1 MKKLYTLKDLKKKY
15 DPDKVIAQIEE
26 NFVLHKY
33 TLINL
38 LSIDSCPLS
47 NYKQERQ
54 LSFLETKGQDD
65 AELIKEIAEMLR
77 DAIYFMTLSKKERTN
92 VTQKMRSFAS
102 ELVDAQVIRINLFI
116 DDPLLVLPY
125 SSNKNSNQPEILNE
139 ITEVLRCLE
148 SGLKIEQ
155 DYWANIPRAGYLSG
169 LQVSMGEFFMRMNQ
183 MGMSQKDQITMVQ
196 QIFYDFKV
204 DWEEGARENIKVSLQ
219 QPALDIFHKR
229 KMHFDSIIGINN
241 ATTLSTNYV
250 SELTSAFNVYKSEL
264 RRF

>member
-15 DPDKVIAQIEE
+15 DPDKVIVQIEE

-77 DAIYFMTLSKKERTN
+77 DAIYFMTLSKNERTN
-92 VTQKMRSFAS
+92 VTQKMRSFAI
-102 ELVDAQVIRINLFI
+102 ELVDAQLMRINLFI
-116 DDPLLVLPY
+116 DDPLLALPY
-125 SSNKNSNQPEILNE
+125 SSDNDSDQPEFLNE
-139 ITEVLRCLE
+139 IIEVLGCIE

-155 DYWANIPRAGYLSG
+155 AYWESIPRAGYLSG
-169 LQVSMGEFFMRMNQ
+169 LQVSLGDFFMRMNP
-183 MGMSQKDQITMVQ
+183 I
-196 QIFYDFKV
+196 
-204 DWEEGARENIKVSLQ
+204 
-219 QPALDIFHKR
+219 
-229 KMHFDSIIGINN
+229 
-241 ATTLSTNYV
+241 
-250 SELTSAFNVYKSEL
+250 
-264 RRF
+264 

>member
-15 DPDKVIAQIEE
+15 DPDKVIDQIEE

-54 LSFLETKGQDD
+54 LSFLETKGKDD

-92 VTQKMRSFAS
+92 VTQKMRSFAI
-102 ELVDAQVIRINLFI
+102 ELVDAQLMRINLFI
-116 DDPLLVLPY
+116 DDPLLALPY
-125 SSNKNSNQPEILNE
+125 SSDNDSDQSELLNE
-139 ITEVLRCLE
+139 IIEVLGCIE

-155 DYWANIPRAGYLSG
+155 AYWESIPRAGYLSG
-169 LQVSMGEFFMRMNQ
+169 LQVSMGDFFMRMNQ
-183 MGMSQKDQITMVQ
+183 IGMTQKDQISLIQ
-196 QIFYDFKV
+196 HIFDNFEV
-204 DWEEGARENIKVSLQ
+204 DWEEGDRENIKISIQ
-219 QPALDIFHKR
+219 QPAIDYYKTNQEEIQKISGALFSRTLDNSILSNLVDQAILLSKR
-229 KMHFDSIIGINN
+229 I
-241 ATTLSTNYV
+241 
-250 SELTSAFNVYKSEL
+250 

>member
-15 DPDKVIAQIEE
+15 DPDKVIDQIEE

-65 AELIKEIAEMLR
+65 TELIKEIAEMLR

-102 ELVDAQVIRINLFI
+102 
-116 DDPLLVLPY
+116 
-125 SSNKNSNQPEILNE
+125 
-139 ITEVLRCLE
+139 
-148 SGLKIEQ
+148 
-155 DYWANIPRAGYLSG
+155 
-169 LQVSMGEFFMRMNQ
+169 
-183 MGMSQKDQITMVQ
+183 
-196 QIFYDFKV
+196 
-204 DWEEGARENIKVSLQ
+204 
-219 QPALDIFHKR
+219 
-229 KMHFDSIIGINN
+229 
-241 ATTLSTNYV
+241 
-250 SELTSAFNVYKSEL
+250 
-264 RRF
+264 

>member
-15 DPDKVIAQIEE
+15 DPDKVIVQIEE

-92 VTQKMRSFAS
+92 VTQKMRSFAI
-102 ELVDAQVIRINLFI
+102 ELVDAQLMRINLFI
-116 DDPLLVLPY
+116 DDPLLALPY
-125 SSNKNSNQPEILNE
+125 SSDNESDQPEFLNE
-139 ITEVLRCLE
+139 IIEVLGCIE

-155 DYWANIPRAGYLSG
+155 AYWENIPRAGYLSG
-169 LQVSMGEFFMRMNQ
+169 LQVSMGDFFMRMNQ

-196 QIFYDFKV
+196 QIFDEFKV

-219 QPALDIFHKR
+219 QPALDIFYKR

-241 ATTLSTNYV
+241 TTTLSTNYV
-250 SELTSAFNVYKSEL
+250 SELTSAFNVYRSEL